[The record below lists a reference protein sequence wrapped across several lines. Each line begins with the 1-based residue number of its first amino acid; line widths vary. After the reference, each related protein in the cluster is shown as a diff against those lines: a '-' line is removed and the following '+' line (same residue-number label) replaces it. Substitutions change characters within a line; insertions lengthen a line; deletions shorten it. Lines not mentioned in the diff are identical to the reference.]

1 MYSTNQVATILE
13 VDDRT
18 VRNYILKGKLKAK
31 LDGGNYVIS
40 IKDLCEFEDNFFYTD
55 ERFKKRGKR
64 LDEESFKN
72 LVDFVDA
79 VKNMESLEE
88 VIKKYQKANIEI
100 PSLKVYTIYERNKQI
115 KSDKKKGL
123 TYKELSE
130 KYFLCEKSISNVLK
144 NKELN

>member
-13 VDDRT
+13 VSERT
-18 VRNYILKGKLKAK
+18 VRNYILKGQLKAK
-31 LDGGNYVIS
+31 LDCGNYVIT
-40 IKDLCEFEDNFFYTD
+40 IKDLCEFEDNFFYTG

-72 LVDFVDA
+72 LVDFVED

-88 VIKKYQKANIEI
+88 VIKKYQKLNIEI
-100 PSLKVYTIYERNKQI
+100 PSLKVYMIYERNKQI

-123 TYKELSE
+123 TYKQLSE
-130 KYFLCEKSISNVLK
+130 KYCLCEKSISNIL
-144 NKELN
+144 NSKEIS